1 MKKRSYIFT
10 NKKHSER
17 AIMST
22 ILGTISII
30 SLIIVIYLT
39 YLQEGTAA
47 GGYGV
52 TGLLA
57 TLFSLTGLIL
67 GVLTLREKEYFRFFP
82 WLGTILNLIALGGI
96 SMILYV
102 GTTL

>member
-1 MKKRSYIFT
+1 
-10 NKKHSER
+10 
-17 AIMST
+17 MST

-30 SLIIVIYLT
+30 SLITVIYLT